1 MASTDI
7 DIERELKH
15 LPLETTS
22 LLGEA
27 NAIRIVSRW
36 LVGILITLF
45 LVLFLPW
52 QQSVRGE
59 GTVTALDPAHR
70 PQELPTRID
79 GRIEQWY
86 VQEGQYVKQ
95 GDSIVRISEI
105 KEEYL
110 NPNVLPLTSQQQSAK
125 ESAIGEKQNKA
136 AALTMQISQ
145 FEAQRNFKLQQTA
158 NKIEQ
163 YRAEVRQATLED
175 SVARDQLRRRERLF
189 RDTLGLV
196 SVNELQAFQI
206 RVQSASAKL
215 VEKQQALLITETD
228 LSSIPA
234 EYGEKIAKSQSD
246 RASTLAEV
254 SEGRAEVA
262 KLRPAD

>member
-1 MASTDI
+1 MAMSDL

-15 LPLETTS
+15 LPLETTA
-22 LLGEA
+22 LLGAA
-27 NAIRIVSRW
+27 NTSRIVSRW
-36 LVGILITLF
+36 LLGILITLF
-45 LVLFLPW
+45 LVLFVPW

-59 GTVTALDPAHR
+59 GTVTALNPSDR

-79 GRIEQWY
+79 GRIERWY

-110 NPNVLPLTSQQQSAK
+110 NPNVLSLTSQQQSAK
-125 ESAIGEKQNKA
+125 ESAIGEKQNKV
-136 AALTMQISQ
+136 AALTTLISQ
-145 FEAQRNFKLQQTA
+145 LDAQRDFKLQQTA

-163 YRAEVRQATLED
+163 YRAEVRQVALED

-206 RVQSASAKL
+206 RVQSTSAKL
-215 VEKQQALLITETD
+215 VEKQQMLLSALTD
-228 LSSIPA
+228 LSSVPA
-234 EYGEKIAKSQSD
+234 EYGEKISKAQSD
-246 RASTLAEV
+246 RASTLSEV
-254 SEGRAEVA
+254 SEGLAMFT
-262 KLRPAD
+262 